1 MRLISGLGKRC
12 FAGPDSLHDGE
23 SGVTTDLG
31 IIEGYYGRPW
41 SWAERR
47 EQVSFLA
54 PHGYR
59 FYMYAPKA
67 DAFLRK
73 RWRED
78 HPAAETAALA
88 DFAAHCRAHG
98 VRFGVGLSPY
108 ELYRD
113 FGDAARADLARK
125 LVWLDRIGVDDLG
138 ILFDDMRG
146 DLPDL
151 AKSQA
156 EILHW
161 IAARTGAS
169 RVIACPTYYTDD
181 PVLDRFFG
189 ARPDRYL
196 EDLGA
201 ALDPAI
207 GLFWTGE
214 EVCSAEYSPG
224 HLARVEGQLRRKPV
238 LWDNYPVNDGPRMS
252 NFLHLRAMTGRPAAI
267 GAHLA
272 GHAVNPAL
280 QPVLSRIP
288 LLSLADSYR
297 LGEAYEYGAATARA
311 AAAVL
316 GDGLGAMVHGRLL
329 VLQQTGL
336 DRMEPD
342 TVASLRARFSAF
354 DHPGAREIVDFLD
367 GGYRITREM
376 MAEEGTG

>member
-1 MRLISGLGKRC
+1 M
-12 FAGPDSLHDGE
+12 
-23 SGVTTDLG
+23 TTELG

-41 SWAERR
+41 SWAERA
-47 EQVSFLA
+47 EQVAFLA

-59 FYMYAPKA
+59 FFMYAPKA

-73 RWRED
+73 RWREA
-78 HPAAETAALA
+78 HPAAEAEALA
-88 DFAAHCRAHG
+88 AFSAHCRSLG

-113 FGDAARADLARK
+113 FGAAAKADLARK
-125 LVWLDRIGVDDLG
+125 LAELDAIGIDDLG

-151 AKSQA
+151 AQSQA

-161 IAARTGAS
+161 IAGRTQAS
-169 RVIACPTYYTDD
+169 RVITCPTYYSDD

-189 ARPDRYL
+189 ERPANYL

-207 GLFWTGE
+207 GVFWTGE

-224 HLARVEGQLRRKPV
+224 HLARVAGQLGRKPV

-252 NFLHLRAMTGRPAAI
+252 NFLHVRGMTGRPASI
-267 GAHLA
+267 GGRLS

-288 LLSLADSYR
+288 LLSLAASYR
-297 LGEAYEYGAATARA
+297 DGEAFQYGEATARA

-316 GDGLGAMVHGRLL
+316 GDDLGAMVHGRLL

-342 TVASLRARFSAF
+342 TVAALRARFAAF
-354 DHPGAREIVDFLD
+354 DHPGAREIVRFLD
-367 GGYRITREM
+367 GDYRITREM

>member
-1 MRLISGLGKRC
+1 MG
-12 FAGPDSLHDGE
+12 
-23 SGVTTDLG
+23 TDLG
-31 IIEGYYGRPW
+31 VIEGYYGRPW
-41 SWAERR
+41 SWAERA

-73 RWRED
+73 RWREA
-78 HPAAETAALA
+78 HPAAEAQALA
-88 DFAAHCRAHG
+88 AFSAHCRSLG

-113 FGDAARADLARK
+113 FGDDAKADLARK
-125 LVWLDRIGVDDLG
+125 LAALDAIGVDDLG

-151 AKSQA
+151 AQSQA
-156 EILHW
+156 DILHW
-161 IAARTGAS
+161 IAERTRAS
-169 RVIACPTYYTDD
+169 RVITCPTYYTDD

-189 ARPDRYL
+189 QRPADYL
-196 EDLGA
+196 ETLGG

-207 GLFWTGE
+207 GVFWTGE

-224 HLARVEGQLRRKPV
+224 HLARVAGQLGRKPV

-252 NFLHLRAMTGRPAAI
+252 NFLHLRGMTGRPAAI
-267 GAHLA
+267 GAHLS

-288 LLSLADSYR
+288 CLSLAESYR
-297 LGEAYEYGAATARA
+297 LGEAYPYGAATLQA
-311 AAAVL
+311 ATAVL
-316 GDGLGAMVHGRLL
+316 GADLGAMVHGRLL

-342 TVASLRARFSAF
+342 TVASLRARFAAF
-354 DHPGAREIVDFLD
+354 DHPGAREIVKFLD

-376 MAEEGTG
+376 MADEGTG